1 MQSIAALRYYARA
14 QRCRA
19 PGPTAPPSPSSPK
32 TSTRGSPSSPS
43 AVPAWS
49 STPARRPTP
58 PPPPPTPPPSGTNLR
73 TPDDL
78 SPESSLEK
86 SPRLPG
92 RRRRLRGRVP
102 EPRRRGTSRGVYHR
116 PRFTVVVRHRAR
128 LAALRERRLR
138 PDENAGARGG
148 IVPLDDVRRRAD
160 ASVVLEFG
168 SFFERFRVRR
178 FLVALGRARVPI
190 VGRRVRRGGGSPACF
205 VVTREHVS
213 SGIDVVAA
221 RLRRR
226 DLDGRRWVGEEPRD
240 W

>member
-1 MQSIAALRYYARA
+1 MQSIAAATTHA
-14 QRCRA
+14 QRF
-19 PGPTAPPSPSSPK
+19 APP
-32 TSTRGSPSSPS
+32 
-43 AVPAWS
+43 VP
-49 STPARRPTP
+49 
-58 PPPPPTPPPSGTNLR
+58 
-73 TPDDL
+73 
-78 SPESSLEK
+78 
-86 SPRLPG
+86 PRLLHLHLLKSRLVDHHPVLLPYRHGHQPRPAAQPRHRPRQRRHPPERTRKPRMTSRPSRRSSRRRGFPG

-128 LAALRERRLR
+128 LAALRTRRLR

-190 VGRRVRRGGGSPACF
+190 VGRRVRRWGGSPACF